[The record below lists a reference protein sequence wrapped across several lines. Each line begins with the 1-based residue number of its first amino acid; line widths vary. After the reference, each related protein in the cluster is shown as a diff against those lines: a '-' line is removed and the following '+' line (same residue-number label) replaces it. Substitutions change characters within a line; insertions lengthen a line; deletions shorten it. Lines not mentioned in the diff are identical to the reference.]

1 MPKLAIIQLDDYNR
15 DELLI
20 GMRAAFNQLNLTDVI
35 KPDEQIVIKPNLL
48 SALAPDRA
56 VTSHPEVF
64 RALVACLR
72 DLGSNISYGDSPA
85 IDSTEKAARASGLM
99 AMADELQVPLADF
112 ITVVET
118 PMPAGKVMRQ
128 IPLAKG
134 VADADGLVSL
144 SKLKTHALTGMTGA
158 IKNQFG
164 VIPGQL
170 KAACHVKY
178 PEMDDFAQMLVDINR
193 FLMPRLYVMDAIVAM
208 EGNGPR
214 NGHPR
219 KVGAVL
225 LSVDPVAIDAAGSM
239 LMTID
244 PAAIRTTCLAQQSG
258 LGSMDLAA
266 IEACLIQIE
275 KGAATIKNGTAAEL
289 LHALQVK
296 DFIKGRIARTVFTR
310 LTSYSAP
317 VFKKHI
323 MRRPA
328 INPNTCIKCGIC
340 VDACPVA
347 PKVLSQAAKT
357 ETPTFAYA
365 RCIRCYCCQ
374 EVCPVGAID
383 VHVTPIGHMIGL

>member
-1 MPKLAIIQLDDYNR
+1 MPKLAIIQLDDYIRN
-15 DELLI
+15 DLLI
-20 GMRAAFNQLNLTDVI
+20 GMRAAFNELNLTDVI

-72 DLGSNISYGDSPA
+72 DLGSNLSYGDSPA
-85 IDSTEKAARASGLM
+85 IESTEKAARASGLM
-99 AMADELQVPLADF
+99 ALADELSIPLADF
-112 ITVVET
+112 NTVVDT
-118 PMPAGKVMRQ
+118 QMPNGKVMRQ

-178 PEMDDFAQMLVDINR
+178 PEMGDFAQMLVDINR
-193 FLMPRLYVMDAIVAM
+193 FLMPRLFVMDAIVAM

-244 PAAIRTTCLAQQSG
+244 PAAIRTTCLAQQTG
-258 LGSMDLAA
+258 LGSMDLAT
-266 IEACLIQIE
+266 IEACLIQIDN
-275 KGAATIKNGTAAEL
+275 GAVSIKEGTAKEL
-289 LHALQVK
+289 LCALQVK
-296 DFIKGRIARTVFTR
+296 DFIKGRIARTIFTK
-310 LTSYSAP
+310 LTRASAP
-317 VFKKHI
+317 VLKRHV

-328 INPNTCIKCGIC
+328 INPDTCIKCGVC

-347 PKVLSQAAKT
+347 PKVLSQKT
-357 ETPTFAYA
+357 KTDTPVFDYA
-365 RCIRCYCCQ
+365 RCIRCFCCQ

-383 VHVTPIGHMIGL
+383 VHETAVGHLIGM